1 MRDLI
6 ILGIVA
12 VCALLAM
19 RRPWIGAMLWTWLS
33 IMSPHRFSWGIAF
46 QSPLAAI
53 AAGATLI
60 GLLFDKARQSPF
72 QGAPVYLLLLFFL
85 WMTLSWQMGIAP
97 TADYEQWDKVM
108 KIYFM
113 TFVTLTLL
121 TDKQKILIFAWVT
134 AMSLALLSAKG
145 GLFTVLTGGN
155 YRVFGPPG
163 TFIQDN
169 NDFAFATVIVIPLLY
184 FLQLQLNKGWIRRGM
199 IGIILLC
206 VAAVLGTHSRGGLL
220 ALLAMTAVMWWRSQH
235 KGKVGFAIILMVMVF
250 LPFLPDHWWERMDTI
265 ATYQEDASAMGRI
278 NAWIVAWE
286 VAKSHFFGSGM
297 SYQHQIFFNM
307 FGTYETVVR
316 AAHSI
321 YFQILGNHGFVG
333 LALYLSIWIATYH
346 SANWLRKNSKQH
358 PEAKW
363 AGDLGAMTQV
373 GLVGYAVGGAFLSMP
388 YFDLPYNMM
397 IMVVVARKWVEHK
410 RWEVEPDT
418 PLLEYIG
425 LKRQKKGL

>member
-6 ILGIVA
+6 ILSIVA

-53 AAGATLI
+53 AAGTTLV

-85 WMTLSWQMGIAP
+85 WMTLSWQMGINP

-113 TFVTLTLL
+113 TFVTLILL

-134 AMSLALLSAKG
+134 ALSMGLLAAKG
-145 GLFTVLTGGN
+145 GLFTILTGGSN
-155 YRVFGPPG
+155 RVFGPPG
-163 TFIQDN
+163 SFIGDN
-169 NDFAFATVIVIPLLY
+169 NDFALATVITIPILY
-184 FLQLQLNKGWIRRGM
+184 FLLLQLDKGWIRRGM
-199 IGIILLC
+199 IAIIILC
-206 VAAVLGTHSRGGLL
+206 VAAALGTHSRGGLV
-220 ALLAMTAVMWWRSQH
+220 ALLAMTTVMWWRSHH
-235 KGKVGFAIILMVMVF
+235 KGKMGFAMVLMVMVF
-250 LPFLPDHWWERMDTI
+250 LPFLPDHWWDRMETI
-265 ATYQEDASAMGRI
+265 SSYQEDASSMGRI

-286 VAKSHFFGSGM
+286 VAKNYFFGGGM
-297 SYQHQIFFNM
+297 SYQHPLFFSM
-307 FGTYETVVR
+307 YGTYSTTPL

-333 LALYLSIWIATYH
+333 LTLFLLIWITTYF
-346 SANWLRKNSKQH
+346 SAGWLRKNTPQL
-358 PEAKW
+358 PETRW
-363 AGDLGAMTQV
+363 AGDLGAMIQV
-373 GLVGYAVGGAFLSMP
+373 ALVGYAVGGAFLSMS

-397 IMVVVARKWVEHK
+397 ILVVLARKWVEQK
-410 RWEVEPDT
+410 RWETEPDT

-425 LKRQKKGL
+425 LKRNK